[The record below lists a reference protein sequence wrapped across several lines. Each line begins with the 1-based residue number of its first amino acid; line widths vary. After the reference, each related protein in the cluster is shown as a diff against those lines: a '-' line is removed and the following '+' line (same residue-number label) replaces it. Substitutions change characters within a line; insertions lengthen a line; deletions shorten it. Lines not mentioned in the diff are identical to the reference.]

1 MNTSHY
7 TIPELIRYVLN
18 HSTDPIAIRLA
29 EYLSKGE
36 DVTHELR
43 ESLIDAGM
51 DRETNT
57 FDYGISPG
65 SYIRNLEYDIEELRH
80 DLDEAQSEVER
91 LSTMTM
97 VQAMSQLMAKCS
109 DMEYK
114 NRMLHNRIEA
124 LDYEH
129 EKVKDKLNMWTILN
143 R

>member
-1 MNTSHY
+1 MNTSYY

-18 HSTDPIAIRLA
+18 HSSDPIAIRLA

-43 ESLIDAGM
+43 ESLIQAGM
-51 DRETNT
+51 DTETNT
-57 FDYGISPG
+57 FDYGVSPG
-65 SYIRNLEYDIEELRH
+65 TYIRNLEYDIEGLRH
-80 DLDEAQSEVER
+80 DLEESQREVER

-97 VQAMSQLMAKCS
+97 VEAMSQLIAKCS
-109 DMEYK
+109 DIEYK

>member
-1 MNTSHY
+1 
-7 TIPELIRYVLN
+7 
-18 HSTDPIAIRLA
+18 
-29 EYLSKGE
+29 
-36 DVTHELR
+36 
-43 ESLIDAGM
+43 M

-57 FDYGISPG
+57 FEYGVSPG
-65 SYIRNLEYDIEELRH
+65 SYIRTLEYDIEELRH
-80 DLDEAQSEVER
+80 DLNEAQSEVER

-97 VQAMSQLMAKCS
+97 VEAMSQLMAKCS